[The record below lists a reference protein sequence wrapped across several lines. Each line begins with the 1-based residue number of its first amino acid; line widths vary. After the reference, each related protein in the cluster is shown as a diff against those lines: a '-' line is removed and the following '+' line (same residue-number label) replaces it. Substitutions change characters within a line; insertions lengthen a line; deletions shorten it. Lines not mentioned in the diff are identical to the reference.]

1 MSVITQNF
9 RQNVS
14 QAGQPGSRFGTIAKH
29 AAIGGVIGA
38 VAGAALSL
46 TALPFIGVLSAPLA
60 AAIGGA
66 AGIIVGG
73 LIGFF
78 KSRGGSDAARIGA
91 GAIQL
96 APPAPGTGS
105 GNNPPPPPPLR

>member
-1 MSVITQNF
+1 MSVITQNI
-9 RQNVS
+9 RQSVS

-29 AAIGGVIGA
+29 AAIGGAIGA

-78 KSRGGSDAARIGA
+78 KSRGGSDGARIGA
-91 GAIQL
+91 ATIQT
-96 APPAPGTGS
+96 APPAPGTRS
-105 GNNPPPPPPLR
+105 GGGLPTAPPL